1 MGSDV
6 SSLTVGVQAINRKVI
21 SSAPTI
27 DMLLALD
34 IPLIYQYNL
43 TAIDHYNSKLLLT
56 DPEQNNRALSGLLLS
71 TRGAF
76 LDFLFKLFVRLQ
88 RLK

>member
-6 SSLTVGVQAINRKVI
+6 SSMTVGVQAVNRKVI
-21 SSAPTI
+21 SSAATI
-27 DMLLALD
+27 DMLLTLD

-43 TAIDHYNSKLLLT
+43 TAIDHHANKLLLT
-56 DPEQNNRALSGLLLS
+56 HPERNNRALFGLLLS
-71 TRGAF
+71 PSGAF
-76 LDFLFKLFVRLQ
+76 LNFLFKLFVRLQ